1 MYSTSPVKKIVGAFT
16 VESII
21 EDHPEALWQKFK
33 DSSGIEEKEFFAY
46 FGSSRKGFAIK
57 IKEVKAFKPIDPE
70 TVISDFS
77 PPQSFCYVKKS
88 KMICEFS
95 EE

>member
-1 MYSTSPVKKIVGAFT
+1 MAPSGSILKSWWAIAFLI
-16 VESII
+16 SLGHIS
-21 EDHPEALWQKFK
+21 ALWQKFK
-33 DSSGIEEKEFFAY
+33 DSSGIEEEEFFAY

-70 TVISDFS
+70 AIVSDFS
-77 PPQSFCYVKKS
+77 PPQSFCYVKRS